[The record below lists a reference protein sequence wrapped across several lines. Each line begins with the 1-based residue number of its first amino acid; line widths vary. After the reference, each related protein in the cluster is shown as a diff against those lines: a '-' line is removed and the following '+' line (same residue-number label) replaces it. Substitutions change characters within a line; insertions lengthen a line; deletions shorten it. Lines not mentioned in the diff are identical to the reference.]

1 VHAAMIAAMAGAKA
15 AYGETYHVAG
25 GDGVHP
31 SNNGHVVMAYAF
43 LKALAVNGDIARI
56 TLTMDGKATAS
67 EGHTVDASKPGEVTI
82 TSGRYPY
89 LLTGTG
95 KTPNDASSIAPFVP
109 FREDLDRFILV
120 VPDCPWP
127 KAHIAWGEGSIDV
140 TKAELVAG
148 VNLAALAKTPF
159 DEAFTAV
166 DRAMAD
172 LQSFETFLV
181 KQILCMNVPR
191 DAQDDPEFTAAQTT
205 MVARLCAIRAE
216 KQAAVQAL
224 VKPVTHTITVTEAV
238 AE

>member
-1 VHAAMIAAMAGAKA
+1 
-15 AYGETYHVAG
+15 
-25 GDGVHP
+25 
-31 SNNGHVVMAYAF
+31 
-43 LKALAVNGDIARI
+43 
-56 TLTMDGKATAS
+56 
-67 EGHTVDASKPGEVTI
+67 
-82 TSGRYPY
+82 
-89 LLTGTG
+89 
-95 KTPNDASSIAPFVP
+95 
-109 FREDLDRFILV
+109 LV

-191 DAQDDPEFTAAQTT
+191 DAQDDHEFTAAQTT